1 MADPVTVIVVSGS
14 WVKKQRFVFNPDERG
29 CRVVQLEAERAT
41 HDSLLKLVVD
51 DYGLYQSTHQLRL
64 SYMFSNKTLKNMS
77 FDTPTVYISND
88 RQLQCYLGL
97 TKFEQLRLCVE
108 FTAEDSSDISRKD
121 GSRGRGSKRPI
132 ESDSRA
138 ESTFKVPGGGFEG
151 VCYDYQDD
159 EVGDD
164 ESGDDEEWD
173 DESGV
178 DEASDKEAGDEEE
191 DDEFSSRFDVFDD
204 SDGASSD
211 DEDFAV
217 YGEPKNKDEDSPK
230 LTPTKRTK
238 TMEMIGSTGSLT
250 DLKLELSTLTLAVGQ
265 QYRSKFE
272 LEYRLKLLA
281 IRDGFDFDVPTSNKT
296 TVYYE
301 CWVDRC
307 RWRVRASRQGDN
319 PNFYVYIYDT
329 EHTCSVTE
337 RSDRSRQ
344 TTPFVLGVLYRDY
357 LGDMSYSK
365 SYKTLRFAREL
376 TLGTHDS
383 SFEELPSY
391 LYMIRR
397 ANPGT
402 VARLQIDESRRFNYM
417 FIAFGASIAGFHYMR
432 RVVVVDGTFL
442 HGSYKGTLLTA
453 LAHDDKSIG
462 KAIGEVYPL
471 AARGICTYHLYKNIL
486 LKFKGKDL
494 FPLVKKAARC
504 YRLNDF
510 DNAFNKIE
518 ERDLLLHAY
527 LQRAE
532 AIRQMMT
539 RWFAERR
546 DDASKQHTQLTR
558 GVEKLLQT
566 HVTSSRLLDVQT
578 IDASRVQVAYGA
590 SLHVVNVDEKNAT
603 CRLFEKE
610 KLPCI
615 HAILAAEHMGVSRIS
630 MCSPYYKSSHLVNAY
645 AGAIMPSDTEVPVPQ
660 FVIDQPCLPLIVVNQ
675 PGRPKKLRMKST
687 LEVAVETKRPRK
699 EHTCSRCKKVGHNV
713 KT

>member
-357 LGDMSYSK
+357 LGD
-365 SYKTLRFAREL
+365 
-376 TLGTHDS
+376 
-383 SFEELPSY
+383 
-391 LYMIRR
+391 
-397 ANPGT
+397 
-402 VARLQIDESRRFNYM
+402 
-417 FIAFGASIAGFHYMR
+417 
-432 RVVVVDGTFL
+432 
-442 HGSYKGTLLTA
+442 
-453 LAHDDKSIG
+453 
-462 KAIGEVYPL
+462 
-471 AARGICTYHLYKNIL
+471 
-486 LKFKGKDL
+486 
-494 FPLVKKAARC
+494 
-504 YRLNDF
+504 
-510 DNAFNKIE
+510 
-518 ERDLLLHAY
+518 
-527 LQRAE
+527 
-532 AIRQMMT
+532 
-539 RWFAERR
+539 
-546 DDASKQHTQLTR
+546 
-558 GVEKLLQT
+558 
-566 HVTSSRLLDVQT
+566 
-578 IDASRVQVAYGA
+578 
-590 SLHVVNVDEKNAT
+590 
-603 CRLFEKE
+603 
-610 KLPCI
+610 
-615 HAILAAEHMGVSRIS
+615 
-630 MCSPYYKSSHLVNAY
+630 
-645 AGAIMPSDTEVPVPQ
+645 
-660 FVIDQPCLPLIVVNQ
+660 
-675 PGRPKKLRMKST
+675 
-687 LEVAVETKRPRK
+687 
-699 EHTCSRCKKVGHNV
+699 VGPNV
-713 KT
+713 KPKTVGIIITKHF